1 MFGMARIR
9 LAVGEPSKDK
19 RYLVNVVWQH
29 DDVVSLKSNNAA
41 YCIDAAS
48 DYAMKAMEKNCNVDR
63 GRYYWQWSVEI
74 NSKLI
79 VHSLPEPW

>member
-9 LAVGEPSKDK
+9 LAVGEPSQDK

-29 DDVVSLKSNNAA
+29 DDVIALKSSSTA
-41 YCIDAAS
+41 YCIDVAS
-48 DYAMKAMEKNCNVDR
+48 EYAMKIMEKNCDVDH
-63 GRYYWQWSVEI
+63 GKYYWQWSIEI
-74 NSKLI
+74 NSKLV